1 MRHDKTAE
9 LTRHKRIISPFKH
22 HPASS
27 SPLLFFSN
35 CLPLKQ
41 LHQSTQIVYL
51 RNHDDHCFGHNPTEN
66 TWKIIYIPRAEW
78 IQGGIIASFS
88 NLEIE
93 KHLG

>member
-41 LHQSTQIVYL
+41 LHQSTPIVYL
-51 RNHDDHCFGHNPTEN
+51 RYHDDHCFGRNPTEKYLEN
-66 TWKIIYIPRAEW
+66 NLYSKGRVDS
-78 IQGGIIASFS
+78 GGHNSFFQ
-88 NLEIE
+88 
-93 KHLG
+93 